1 MDVLTSEERSALMG
15 RIRGRDT
22 KPEIIVRKFLFSRG
36 FRYRINDPRYPGSP
50 DIVLPKYRTVIFVHG
65 CFWHGHE
72 GCKLFRYP
80 KTNFEFWYEKVQ
92 RNRERDDQK
101 IKFLKQQ
108 GWNVIVIW
116 ECQIKNLSNREDF
129 LDGIQM
135 EIRAIER
142 LSAKSLS

>member
-1 MDVLTSEERSALMG
+1 MDIFTSEARSALMA

-36 FRYRINDPRYPGSP
+36 FRYRINDHRYPGSP
-50 DIVLPKYRTVIFVHG
+50 DIVLPKYRTAIFVHG

-80 KTNFEFWYEKVQ
+80 KTNYQFWYEKVQ

-101 IKFLKQQ
+101 IKFLEQQ

-116 ECQIKNLSNREDF
+116 ECQIKNLSKREDF
-129 LDGIQM
+129 LDGIER
-135 EIRAIER
+135 EIRDIER
-142 LSAKSLS
+142 LSTISES

>member
-1 MDVLTSEERSALMG
+1 MDVFTSKERSALMA

-22 KPEIIVRKFLFSRG
+22 KPEIMVRKFLFSRG
-36 FRYRINDPRYPGSP
+36 FRYRINDSRYPGSP

-80 KTNFEFWYEKVQ
+80 KTNFEFWFEKVQ

-116 ECQIKNLSNREDF
+116 ECQIKNLSKREDF
-129 LDGIQM
+129 LDGIER
-135 EIRAIER
+135 EIRDIGR
-142 LSAKSLS
+142 LSAKPIS

>member
-135 EIRAIER
+135 EIRDIER